1 MEGAPFFPLDIPGNK
16 GNSRMAVDKLLRG
29 LRALHEGSKQKKG
42 FGYLIE
48 ERTINTRHAGA
59 MSMPQRIYFAGE
71 QDYLRF
77 IGKTGETAAFLR
89 NFERTQQQLP
99 ALLPWTE
106 NNPLKVVKHGE
117 AWEDILKVCLYFVE
131 NPRPGLYIRE
141 LPVSVHTKFIESY
154 RGVLK
159 ELLEFLLDPSDI
171 DWEASSFELRFGLR
185 YDEPLIR
192 FRRLDAAAV
201 PGFPSFATDI
211 SLPFSEFRQLETAV
225 EQVFILENKQ
235 TFLSF
240 PEIQRSM
247 LVWGKGFA
255 VELLK
260 EVQWM
265 EDKSIYFWGDLDM
278 QGFQMLHQ
286 LRTYFHQTRSML
298 MDRDTFDTFSEF
310 AVAVPP
316 ANIYQLVGLTPEEQA
331 VFQWLKDQPANRLEQ
346 ERITQAYLLE
356 WLEREDLI

>member
-1 MEGAPFFPLDIPGNK
+1 
-16 GNSRMAVDKLLRG
+16 MAIDKLLSG
-29 LRALHEGSKQKKG
+29 LRALHEGSKKKKG

-77 IGKTGETAAFLR
+77 IGKVSETAAFLK

-99 ALLPWTE
+99 ALLPWIE
-106 NNPLKVVKHGE
+106 SNPLKVVKHGE

-131 NPRPGLYIRE
+131 HPRPGLYPRE

-154 RGVLK
+154 RGILK

-171 DWEASSFELRFGLR
+171 DWEASSFEPRFGLR

-192 FRRLDAAAV
+192 FRRLDAAAI
-201 PGFPSFATDI
+201 PGFPSYVTDL
-211 SLPFSEFRQLETAV
+211 SLPFSEFSRLETVV
-225 EQVFILENKQ
+225 ERVFILENKQ

-240 PEIQRSM
+240 PEIQRS
-247 LVWGKGFA
+247 LVVWGKGFA

-260 EVQWM
+260 DVEWM
-265 EDKSIYFWGDLDM
+265 RSKSVYFWGDLDAP
-278 QGFQMLHQ
+278 GFQMLHQ
-286 LRTYFHQTRSML
+286 LRTYFPQTRSML
-298 MDRDTFDTFSEF
+298 MDRDTFDAFSEF
-310 AVAVPP
+310 AVAVSP
-316 ANIYQLVGLTPEEQA
+316 ANIDRLDRLTPTEQA

-356 WLEREDLI
+356 WLEGEGLL